1 MKEKNNSSLLLAAV
15 FVVLGLLSR
24 FIPAAP
30 NFSPIISVALFSGVF
45 FADKRIAFLI
55 PIIVMF
61 VSDMFIGFHSTMFA
75 TYLSFA
81 LIAIIGMKMT
91 LNKKNVLLSSIGGA
105 VLFFIVTNFAVWCL
119 GWYGYTFAGLV
130 TCFEAA
136 IPFFRNTLASSLF
149 YSIILFGG
157 FYLVEKYLLK
167 VAKAS

>member
-1 MKEKNNSSLLLAAV
+1 
-15 FVVLGLLSR
+15 
-24 FIPAAP
+24 
-30 NFSPIISVALFSGVF
+30 
-45 FADKRIAFLI
+45 
-55 PIIVMF
+55 
-61 VSDMFIGFHSTMFA
+61 
-75 TYLSFA
+75 
-81 LIAIIGMKMT
+81 
-91 LNKKNVLLSSIGGA
+91 LLSSIGGA
-105 VLFFIVTNFAVWCL
+105 VLFFVVTNLAVWCL

>member
-24 FIPAAP
+24 FIPAVP

-45 FADKRIAFLI
+45 FADKRIAFLV

>member
-1 MKEKNNSSLLLAAV
+1 MKEKVNSSLLLVAV
-15 FVVLGLLSR
+15 FVVLGILSR
-24 FIPAAP
+24 FIPVAP

-55 PIIVMF
+55 PVITMF
-61 VSDMFIGFHSTMFA
+61 TSDIFIGFHSTMIA

-91 LNKKNVLLSSIGGA
+91 LNKKNVLLGSIGGA
-105 VLFFIVTNFAVWCL
+105 VVFFIVTNFAVWCA

-136 IPFFRNTLASSLF
+136 IPFFRNTLASSVL
-149 YSIILFGG
+149 YSTVLFGG
-157 FYLVEKYLLK
+157 FYLAEKYLLK